1 MSETPLFPFAPPID
15 DVITPPLAP
24 LGSGPLPPLSRVQ
37 LPTGQ
42 VAWLVTG
49 HEEVRQ
55 LLRSPVMSSDN
66 FRPGYPVLQPVP
78 RAESGTRPGF
88 FISMDP
94 PDHTKFRRILTPEFM
109 IRSMRRLEPLVRDTV
124 EEALTGMAAAGPPAD
139 LVEHFALPVPSMV
152 ICHLLGVPYSDHD
165 LFQSRSRTLIDRAK
179 PPLERQNASL
189 ELRAYLAELVA
200 RKQVEGTSDDLIGR
214 LAVER
219 VATGEMT
226 VPDLVGVA
234 LLLLIAGHETT
245 ANMIG
250 LSALVLLQHPEQ
262 LRRLRE
268 KPELI
273 DDTVEELLRFLTVV
287 RTGLAR
293 VATED
298 IELGGQQIQAGDGL
312 IALLPAANRDGA
324 IFPDPGE
331 LDIARGSHQHMA
343 FGFGIHQC
351 IGQPLARSELKIAL
365 LALFQRFP
373 DLALAVDVSE
383 VEGRNDAVVY
393 GLEHLPVTW

>member
-1 MSETPLFPFAPPID
+1 MSDTPLFPFAPPID

-37 LPTGQ
+37 IPTGQ

-55 LLRSPVMSSDN
+55 LLRSPVVSSDS
-66 FRPGYPVLQPVP
+66 FRAGYPALQPVP
-78 RAESGTRPGF
+78 RPESGTRPGF
-88 FISMDP
+88 FINMDP

-109 IRSMRRLEPLVRDTV
+109 IRSMRRLEPLVQETV
-124 EEALTGMAAAGPPAD
+124 EEALSGLVAAGPPAD
-139 LVEHFALPVPSMV
+139 LVAHFALPVPSMV

-165 LFQSRSRTLIDRAK
+165 LFQSRSRTLIDRSK

-200 RKQVEGTSDDLIGR
+200 RKQVEGGSDDLIGR
-214 LAVER
+214 LAQER
-219 VATGEMT
+219 LATGEIT
-226 VPDLVGVA
+226 VADLVGVA

-250 LSALVLLQHPEQ
+250 LSVLVLLQHKDQ
-262 LRRLRE
+262 LRRLRDQ
-268 KPELI
+268 PELI
-273 DDTVEELLRFLTVV
+273 DDAVEELLRFLTVV

-293 VATED
+293 TATED
-298 IELGGQQIQAGDGL
+298 FELGGQLIQAGDGL

-324 IFPDPGE
+324 VFPEPDAF
-331 LDIARGSHQHMA
+331 DIGRGSHQHMA

-351 IGQPLARSELKIAL
+351 IGQPLARSELRIAL
-365 LALFQRFP
+365 LALVERFP
-373 DLALAVDVSE
+373 DLALAVDLSE
-383 VEGRNDAVVY
+383 VEGRDDAIVY